1 MESRGDN
8 THSEDLDMSWP
19 TKQERMLNPRE
30 FNRDAAK
37 KPAPMPVAAK
47 RGPLLAAKLKEK

>member
-1 MESRGDN
+1 MESRGYD
-8 THSEDLDMSWP
+8 TDSKDLDMSWP
-19 TKQERMLNPRE
+19 TKQERMANSRE

-37 KPAPMPVAAK
+37 KPAPMPIAAK